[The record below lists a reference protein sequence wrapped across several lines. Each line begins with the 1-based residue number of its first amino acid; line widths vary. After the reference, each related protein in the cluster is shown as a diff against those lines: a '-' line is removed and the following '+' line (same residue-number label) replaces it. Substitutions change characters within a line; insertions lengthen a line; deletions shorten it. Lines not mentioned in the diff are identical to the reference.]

1 MISYTF
7 YVGKSMLAVRNGLG
21 HIVLTSSVRASLMK
35 TLLKQWPKMLTSLS
49 TFQQNRQGNL
59 AKIAL
64 PSVIVC
70 GCYSLLQKGCGGAMR
85 PTPEDVVIP
94 IGGLPQ
100 GFKIQMSIP
109 GGRLALCSVPGSAN
123 VGG

>member
-1 MISYTF
+1 MIERRGALLLAIASRGNLRRSF
-7 YVGKSMLAVRNGLG
+7 YVFSNP
-21 HIVLTSSVRASLMK
+21 ASAG
-35 TLLKQWPKMLTSLS
+35 PIHFS
-49 TFQQNRQGNL
+49 TNRQGNL

-94 IGGLPQ
+94 IGGPPQ
-100 GFKIQMSIP
+100 GFKIP
-109 GGRLALCSVPGSAN
+109 GTNGFCGRSLN
-123 VGG
+123 

>member
-1 MISYTF
+1 MPNPA
-7 YVGKSMLAVRNGLG
+7 VGYKPTVSFGRTYENPSEAIAQNVNVVI
-21 HIVLTSSVRASLMK
+21 HF
-35 TLLKQWPKMLTSLS
+35 S
-49 TFQQNRQGNL
+49 TNRQGNL

-70 GCYSLLQKGCGGAMR
+70 GCYSLLQKWCGGAMR
-85 PTPEDVVIP
+85 PTPENVVIP

-123 VGG
+123 FGR